1 MPSSLDSK
9 FKDFLKGIVTPIRA
23 VGVIFS
29 SPKLLTL
36 SALPILTTCI
46 ILALIFYALMAG
58 LWTWITGYFTG
69 FFADYQTGLMVA
81 FAAIAAIMFI
91 YVSINTVAIL
101 ISFFSSPFNDIL
113 AEATERSMGVPEVP
127 GFSAGRALRVLILD
141 LRKTLLALII
151 SLSLSIGLLIPFV
164 GIAAFLAIALLN
176 TFTFVTYPQ
185 SRRML
190 GVRDSF
196 KWVMRNVPTSL
207 GFGLTT
213 TFLFSIPVINL
224 FALPISVVGGTL
236 LFLDR
241 SPGIPHR
248 KELQPR

>member
-1 MPSSLDSK
+1 MDSK

-36 SALPILTTCI
+36 SALPILTTCVV
-46 ILALIFYALMAG
+46 LAVVFYALMAG
-58 LWTWITGYFTG
+58 LWSYVAAHFTGYF
-69 FFADYQTGLMVA
+69 AQYQSGLMVA
-81 FAAIAAIMFI
+81 FAAVAGIMFI
-91 YVSINTVAIL
+91 YVAINSVAIL

-127 GFSAGRALRVLILD
+127 GFTVGRALRILALD
-141 LRKTLLALII
+141 FRKTLLALIL
-151 SLSLSIGLLIPFV
+151 SLSLSLGLLIPFV
-164 GIAAFLAIALLN
+164 GILAFLAIALLN

-185 SRRML
+185 SRRL
-190 GVRDSF
+190 FGVRSSF
-196 KWVMRNVPTSL
+196 KWVLRNVPLSM

-213 TFLFSIPVINL
+213 TFLFSIPVINI

-236 LFLDR
+236 LFLE
-241 SPGIPHR
+241 STPGIPHR
-248 KELQPR
+248 SETP